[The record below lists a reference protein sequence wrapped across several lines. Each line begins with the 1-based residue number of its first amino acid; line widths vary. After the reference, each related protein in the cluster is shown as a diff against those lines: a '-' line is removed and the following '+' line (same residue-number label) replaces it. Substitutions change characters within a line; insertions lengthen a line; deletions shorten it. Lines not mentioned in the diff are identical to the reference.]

1 MGQVRVRGLRGAT
14 TVAADQ
20 PALILDATSEL
31 LHVLLERNGLAA
43 TDVISAIFSVTPDLA
58 SEFPARAAREA
69 GWEDV
74 PLLCMTEIPVPGAL
88 PLCIRALLHVETP
101 ADAPAMRHAYLRGA
115 VALRPDLPRD

>member
-1 MGQVRVRGLRGAT
+1 MGNVRVRGLRGAT
-14 TVAADQ
+14 TVTADE

-31 LHVLLERNGLAA
+31 LTALLERNGLAP
-43 TDVISAIFSVTPDLA
+43 TDVISAIFSVTPDLS
-58 SEFPARAAREA
+58 SEFPARAARES

-101 ADAPAMRHAYLRGA
+101 HDAPAMRHVYLRDA